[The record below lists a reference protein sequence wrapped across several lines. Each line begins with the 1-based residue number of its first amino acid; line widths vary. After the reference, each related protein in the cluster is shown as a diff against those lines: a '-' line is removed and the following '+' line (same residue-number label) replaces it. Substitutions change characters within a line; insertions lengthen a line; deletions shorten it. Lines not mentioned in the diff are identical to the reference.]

1 MRAPRVS
8 VVIPTHN
15 RAHLLPATLE
25 SVLGQTESDLE
36 GIVVDDGST
45 DGTAA
50 AVSAIRAGDPRLVYL
65 PLPRS
70 GNLARVRNAGVAR
83 ARGELIA
90 FLDSDD
96 LLEPEALAAYR
107 AVLAAH
113 PEAGWTLAGY
123 RSFDAGGFRRTN
135 LHPLPGEEPEEGSVS
150 VASLFFPILRAWTT
164 LYTSTITVRRT
175 ALDRVGPFEE
185 RLTTGEYD
193 LFTRLAFDSR
203 AAVLHRP
210 LVRIRKHPGNSSPGY
225 GVEGFEDALHG
236 LERFY
241 AQGAVPRRLYDEM
254 FLLYRYRL
262 GRFLL
267 SRGERQ
273 AARRQFLACLRRK
286 PTLGGAWSGLATSL
300 RTGPSPGP

>member
-1 MRAPRVS
+1 MRLPRVS
-8 VVIPTHN
+8 VVIPTYN
-15 RAHLLPATLE
+15 RAPLLPETLATA
-25 SVLGQTESDLE
+25 LGQGSAGLDLE
-36 GIVVDDGST
+36 VIVVDDGST
-45 DGTAA
+45 DGTREVMAGMAA
-50 AVSAIRAGDPRLVYL
+50 RDPRLSFL

-70 GNLARVRNAGVAR
+70 GNLARVRNLGVTR
-83 ARGELIA
+83 ARGEVIA

-96 LLEPEALAAYR
+96 LLEEGALTACLEAFE
-107 AVLAAH
+107 AH

-135 LHPLPGEEPEEGSVS
+135 LHSLPGQEAVLGSAS
-150 VASLFFPILRAWTT
+150 VASLFLPILRAWTT

-175 ALDRVGPFEE
+175 VLEAVGPFEE

-193 LFTRLAFDSR
+193 LFTRLAR
-203 AAVLHRP
+203 KTPAVVLHQP

-236 LERFY
+236 LERFN
-241 AQGAVPRRLYDEM
+241 AQGEVPRDLYDEM

-267 SRGERQ
+267 TRGEGR

-286 PTLGGAWSGLATSL
+286 PTHLGAWGGLATAL
-300 RTGPSPGP
+300 KTGG